1 LLCSTAAKNWPS
13 FFILFHPFPRCPS
26 WALKWNINLKHWS
39 HVENYFP
46 GFPLRRILFPSR
58 SRSTG
63 WNFGC
68 SHCIHILHAD
78 YMLWFPTAR
87 AATRSLVRK
96 PLSKA
101 SFLFESR
108 KERWQSQVRLL
119 ECRVFGFLGSS
130 KKQLLNE
137 TTFNPCWWSV
147 RTPPVSS
154 KYFLSE
160 MVTGSNEFKASLS
173 KPSFAPSETQGRKV
187 HSGKFT

>member
-1 LLCSTAAKNWPS
+1 MILMQYCYVQQLLKTGFPFSS
-13 FFILFHPFPRCPS
+13 FFILFPRCPS
-26 WALKWNINLKHWS
+26 WAMKWNINLKHWS

-46 GFPLRRILFPSR
+46 EFPLHRILFPSR

-137 TTFNPCWWSV
+137 TPMLVECSNPACV
-147 RTPPVSS
+147 
-154 KYFLSE
+154 F
-160 MVTGSNEFKASLS
+160 
-173 KPSFAPSETQGRKV
+173 
-187 HSGKFT
+187 